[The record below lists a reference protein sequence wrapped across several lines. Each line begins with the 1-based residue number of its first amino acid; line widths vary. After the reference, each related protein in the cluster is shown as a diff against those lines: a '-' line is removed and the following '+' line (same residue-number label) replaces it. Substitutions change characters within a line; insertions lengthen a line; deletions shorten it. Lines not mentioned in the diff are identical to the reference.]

1 MKTCNNCN
9 INIDTPSIKC
19 PICGSILVGN
29 DKDTTYPKIKKKYT
43 TFNKVLLFIL
53 AVTMIINVYL
63 DLQIYGHITWSRYV
77 IFGCVAFYFMVMTI
91 LKSKRNPMGLL
102 TGYAFFFV
110 LLLLVFFFLTKFYVI
125 TNFVIPI
132 LCLTELII
140 SIFYAL
146 INKNKYVKKYLNVI
160 VTNMLVSFIPF
171 GLMVFKLTT
180 FNVLVNISYVLSIIS
195 FVGLIIF
202 DYDDLKDELS
212 KIFNY

>member
-9 INIDTPSIKC
+9 INIDTPSVKC
-19 PICGSILVGN
+19 PICGSILVGK
-29 DKDTTYPKIKKKYT
+29 DKNTTYPKVKKKYT
-43 TFNKVLLFIL
+43 TFNRVLMFIL
-53 AVTMIINVYL
+53 AVTIIINVYL
-63 DLQIYGHITWSRYV
+63 DLQLTSKITWSQYV
-77 IFGCVAFYFMVMTI
+77 IYGCVAFYLFVRSI
-91 LKSKRNPMGLL
+91 IRSHRNPMSLL
-102 TGYAFFFV
+102 TGYAFLLVV
-110 LLLLVFFFLTKFYVI
+110 LLLVLFGLTKFYVI

-140 SIFYAL
+140 SVFYAL
-146 INKNKYVKKYLNVI
+146 IVRNMYTKKYLGVI
-160 VTNMLVSFIPF
+160 VTNMLVSLIPF
-171 GLMVFKLTT
+171 GLMIFNLTT